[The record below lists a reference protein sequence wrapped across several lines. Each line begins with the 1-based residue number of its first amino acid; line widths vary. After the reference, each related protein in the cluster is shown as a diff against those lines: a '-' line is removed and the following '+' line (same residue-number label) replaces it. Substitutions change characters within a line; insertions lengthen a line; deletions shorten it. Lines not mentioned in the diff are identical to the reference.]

1 MTFSFLILA
10 DKSKKKKKAA
20 NFTENYF
27 KLMESGGEQ
36 GEKNIQEFFN
46 DVFVMMLK
54 DSAII
59 AEGFLK
65 IQKQKFTEEEY
76 LFLMKDIM
84 DNQVGLSKKF

>member
-1 MTFSFLILA
+1 
-10 DKSKKKKKAA
+10 
-20 NFTENYF
+20 
-27 KLMESGGEQ
+27 MESGGEQ

-65 IQKQKFTEEEY
+65 IQTQKFTEEEY

>member
-1 MTFSFLILA
+1 
-10 DKSKKKKKAA
+10 
-20 NFTENYF
+20 
-27 KLMESGGEQ
+27 MESGGEQ

-84 DNQVGLSKKF
+84 DNQVDQDQKNFKVKKTDYCLIFQYKIFDYCLIFVYLIF

>member
-1 MTFSFLILA
+1 MVVNKVKKQFKNFL
-10 DKSKKKKKAA
+10 
-20 NFTENYF
+20 
-27 KLMESGGEQ
+27 
-36 GEKNIQEFFN
+36 
-46 DVFVMMLK
+46 MMLK

-84 DNQVGLSKKF
+84 DNQVDQD